1 MKAELVMSEWNYGL
15 WAMFNVYDKS
25 IAKESY
31 EKGYRYIELQRYTDD
46 VTYLKN
52 KPTVLFKNT
61 KVMDLS
67 HDGSFKDFK

>member
-15 WAMFNVYDKS
+15 WAMFSSYDKA

-31 EKGYRYIELQRYTDD
+31 EKGYRYCEIQRYSDD

-52 KPTVLFKNT
+52 KPKVLFKNT
-61 KVMDLS
+61 KVMRLAS
-67 HDGSFKDFK
+67 DGNLVESK